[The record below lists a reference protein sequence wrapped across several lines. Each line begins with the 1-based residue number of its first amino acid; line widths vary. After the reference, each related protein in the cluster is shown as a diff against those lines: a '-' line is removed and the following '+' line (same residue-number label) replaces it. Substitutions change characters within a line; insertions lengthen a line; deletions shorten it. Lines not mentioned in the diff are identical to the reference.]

1 MTFSVGFVGVM
12 VTVPVPPVD
21 GGGFVSG
28 VVVVVLGVVVVP
40 LFPGVVV
47 GSPSSVVVVVV
58 VVVVVIVT
66 FRSLS
71 VAVQLYSTPVF
82 RIKGSGYFLTC
93 LNQNLHWVDIAS
105 T

>member
-1 MTFSVGFVGVM
+1 M

-21 GGGFVSG
+21 GGGFISG
-28 VVVVVLGVVVVP
+28 VVVVVP
-40 LFPGVVV
+40 LFPA
-47 GSPSSVVVVVV
+47 VVVVVPLFPAVVVVGV

-93 LNQNLHWVDIAS
+93 SNQNLYYKHLTDIPMNLFKEED
-105 T
+105 

>member
-1 MTFSVGFVGVM
+1 M

-21 GGGFVSG
+21 GGGFISAVVDLG
-28 VVVVVLGVVVVP
+28 VVVVVP
-40 LFPGVVV
+40 LFPA
-47 GSPSSVVVVVV
+47 VVVVVPLFPAVVVVVPLFPAFVVVGV

-82 RIKGSGYFLTC
+82 RIKGSGYFLAC
-93 LNQNLHWVDIAS
+93 ANQNLFH
-105 T
+105 